1 MVSRHAGM
9 AAREHALGLI
19 RRERDNAEDRSG
31 EHVMSSISV
40 IGSGNMAGAI
50 GALALKG
57 GNAVEVTGRD
67 AAKAAAL
74 ARALGGGATAATW
87 GGPPA
92 GDIVI
97 LAVLFDSAVPV
108 VSDYGDALDGKII
121 VDITNP
127 FNASATG
134 LATPDGTS
142 VAQMVAEAAPASA
155 HVVKAFNT
163 IFRDVLAAGGPL
175 DVFMAGD
182 DAQAKASV
190 SAFIESLGLRPR
202 DAGELSMAHA
212 LEAAGLLSVGLARNG
227 VGNLNFSLGLNF
239 S

>member
-1 MVSRHAGM
+1 
-9 AAREHALGLI
+9 
-19 RRERDNAEDRSG
+19 
-31 EHVMSSISV
+31 MSDVTI

-57 GNAVEVTGRD
+57 GNVVEIVGRD

-74 ARALGGGATAATW
+74 ARALGDGATAGTW
-87 GGPPA
+87 GAAPG

-108 VSDYGDALDGKII
+108 VSEYGDALDGKVI

-134 LATPDGTS
+134 LAIPDDTS
-142 VAQMVAEAAPASA
+142 IAQMVAKAAPASA
-155 HVVKAFNT
+155 RVVKAFNT

-202 DAGELSMAHA
+202 DAGDLTMAHW
-212 LEAAGLLSVGLARNG
+212 LEGAGLLSVGLGRYG
-227 VGNLNFSLGLNF
+227 VGSFNFSLGVNLG
-239 S
+239 

>member
-1 MVSRHAGM
+1 VGKSDVS
-9 AAREHALGLI
+9 I
-19 RRERDNAEDRSG
+19 
-31 EHVMSSISV
+31 

-57 GNAVEVTGRD
+57 GNAVEIVGRD
-67 AAKAAAL
+67 AAKSEAL
-74 ARALGGGATAATW
+74 ARELGEGATAGTW
-87 GGPPA
+87 GDAPA

-97 LAVLFDSAVPV
+97 LAVLFESAVPV
-108 VSDYGDALDGKII
+108 VSEFGDALDGKVL

-127 FNASATG
+127 FNAEATG
-134 LATPDGTS
+134 LAIPDDTS

-155 HVVKAFNT
+155 RVIKAFNT
-163 IFRDVLAAGGPL
+163 IFRAVLAAGGPL

-202 DAGELSMAHA
+202 DAGDLTMAHW
-212 LEAAGLLSVGLARNG
+212 LEGAGLLSMGLARNG
-227 VGNLNFSLGLNF
+227 VGSFDFSLGVN
-239 S
+239 SA